1 MVTPSRR
8 MQQAMITAQREAASR
23 DGAAARAELEAERD
37 RPLTPAEHQRRYRAR
52 QRGETVEPRKPG
64 PKSRADRQ
72 RAALLEAQAR
82 ITELEA
88 ELEEL
93 RGQLERQRAPR
104 KLRQA

>member
-1 MVTPSRR
+1 MAGRTRQFQQKLEKLEQERR
-8 MQQAMITAQREAASR
+8 EREL
-23 DGAAARAELEAERD
+23 AEERD

-52 QRGETVEPRKPG
+52 KRGETVEARKPG

-88 ELEEL
+88 EVEEL
-93 RGQLERQRAPR
+93 RGQLERQRQPR
-104 KLRQA
+104 RLSRPG